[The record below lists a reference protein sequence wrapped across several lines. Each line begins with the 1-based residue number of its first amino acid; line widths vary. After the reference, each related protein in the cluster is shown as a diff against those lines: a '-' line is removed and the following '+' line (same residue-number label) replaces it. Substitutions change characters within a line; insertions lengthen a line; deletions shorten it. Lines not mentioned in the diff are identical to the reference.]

1 MAKSLVSVPKKKERQ
16 DYIKGLI
23 KGEMA
28 RFDKDNE
35 EMALKAQIS
44 SKNFESRL
52 DNVGM
57 FRLKELYSVLD
68 ALDVKIVFMRKQQP
82 L

>member
-44 SKNFESRL
+44 SKNFESKL

-68 ALDVKIVFMRKQQP
+68 ALDVKIVFMRKQQS

>member
-44 SKNFESRL
+44 SKNFESKL

-68 ALDVKIVFMRKQQP
+68 ALDVKIIFARKQQP

>member
-1 MAKSLVSVPKKKERQ
+1 MAKSIIAVPKKKERQ

-44 SKNFESRL
+44 SKNFESKL

>member
-44 SKNFESRL
+44 SKNFESKL

>member
-44 SKNFESRL
+44 SKNFESKL

-68 ALDVKIVFMRKQQP
+68 ALDVKIVFMRKQPP

>member
-44 SKNFESRL
+44 SKNFESKL

-57 FRLKELYSVLD
+57 F
-68 ALDVKIVFMRKQQP
+68 
-82 L
+82 